1 MTIMIPEAA
10 EAVSG
15 QVAKRKA
22 ARTVQGRV
30 VSSRT
35 QAPAR
40 YRRPPPRPNT
50 RTIPGT
56 GGPEQQARQA
66 RSTAAASAAGAAAGS
81 NYSTRLPSGGDSGG
95 GNPYQNVI
103 LAEFL
108 VAAGIVAFLPLA
120 TGGPPDKNTPSPYQ
134 VTDLVQLLALGV
146 VYFILATLTG
156 GSHGRIAAWFGGLV
170 LLGLFYKKFATGE
183 LNTAITSIHPAS
195 PQAPS
200 GGTLE

>member
-1 MTIMIPEAA
+1 VGAGAKSAA
-10 EAVSG
+10 KDK
-15 QVAKRKA
+15 AKSA
-22 ARTVQGRV
+22 ARDKAQ
-30 VSSRT
+30 
-35 QAPAR
+35 QAATNYAGKVPGGIG
-40 YRRPPPRPNT
+40 T
-50 RTIPGT
+50 PGT
-56 GGPEQQARQA
+56 N
-66 RSTAAASAAGAAAGS
+66 T
-81 NYSTRLPSGGDSGG
+81 
-95 GNPYQNVI
+95 YQHVI

-195 PQAPS
+195 PTQQQ
-200 GGTLE
+200 GTLE